1 MKVKIEKIEI
11 KCYVSIVIFRITKK
25 KIWLRNVK
33 LDKKLKDKD
42 IIKTFF

>member
-25 KIWLRNVK
+25 KNLITK
-33 LDKKLKDKD
+33 CE
-42 IIKTFF
+42 T